1 MVSQPQGQG
10 QGRGP
15 RSRELEVPAS
25 VLESL
30 THSTIVFT
38 QDASVQ
44 VTLSRLRAQNRVHID
59 RSEDGLPGRQ
69 GLASLNVAV
78 CFTLN
83 TPRVLGEGL
92 LLGQQI
98 IHGRNPEN
106 IWRCSENNQM
116 GTS

>member
-1 MVSQPQGQG
+1 MLACICVP
-10 QGRGP
+10 P
-15 RSRELEVPAS
+15 AAVRSRRGWP
-25 VLESL
+25 
-30 THSTIVFT
+30 

-44 VTLSRLRAQNRVHID
+44 VTLSRLRAQNRVHTD

-83 TPRVLGEGL
+83 TPRVLGEEL

>member
-1 MVSQPQGQG
+1 MLACICVP
-10 QGRGP
+10 P
-15 RSRELEVPAS
+15 AAVRSRRGWP
-25 VLESL
+25 
-30 THSTIVFT
+30 

-44 VTLSRLRAQNRVHID
+44 VTLSRLRAQNRVHAD
-59 RSEDGLPGRQ
+59 RSEDRQ
-69 GLASLNVAV
+69 GLASLSVVV

-98 IHGRNPEN
+98 IHGRNPAN

>member
-1 MVSQPQGQG
+1 MLACICVP
-10 QGRGP
+10 P
-15 RSRELEVPAS
+15 AAVRSRHGWP
-25 VLESL
+25 
-30 THSTIVFT
+30 

-44 VTLSRLRAQNRVHID
+44 VTLSRLRAQNRVHAD
-59 RSEDGLPGRQ
+59 RSKDGLPDRQ